1 MTRRSTR
8 ARAPSRPTVADAFD
22 LRVLLDQLAADRHDF
37 AAFFR
42 APGDT
47 LSLTV
52 ARWPA
57 GSIDD
62 QQPHTEDEVYYVAAG
77 RGVLTIADETVP
89 VGPGSVAFVAA
100 GAAHS
105 FGEISEDLEVLVF
118 WSPARH
124 TNAPA

>member
-1 MTRRSTR
+1 
-8 ARAPSRPTVADAFD
+8 VADAFD
-22 LRVLLDQLAADRHDF
+22 LRDVVDRLIPDRHDF
-37 AAFFR
+37 AEFFR

-57 GSIDD
+57 GSVDD

-77 RGVLTIADETVP
+77 RGVLTIGDETVP
-89 VGPGSVAFVAA
+89 VAPGSVAFVAA
-100 GAAHS
+100 GAAHR

-124 TNAPA
+124 TNATT